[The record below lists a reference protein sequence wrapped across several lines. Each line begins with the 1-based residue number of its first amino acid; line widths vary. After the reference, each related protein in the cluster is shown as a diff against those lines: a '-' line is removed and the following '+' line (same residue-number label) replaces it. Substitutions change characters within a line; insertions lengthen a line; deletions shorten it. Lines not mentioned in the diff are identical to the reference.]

1 MAGTITP
8 PLVQHLRITGLA
20 HRDLNRG
27 FVGTENKLACSAIQL
42 SHRGSQCSDDHW
54 SLDVFCIEEKK
65 YEAEISEL
73 LNLFYQMREKC
84 SGLKQDKRGC
94 FVKYEG
100 SEGREVQ
107 NCRNKF

>member
-27 FVGTENKLACSAIQL
+27 FVGTKNLLALQFSSVTEVANAVTITGVWMFSAKKK
-42 SHRGSQCSDDHW
+42 
-54 SLDVFCIEEKK
+54 KK

-84 SGLKQDKRGC
+84 SGLKQDKRGS
-94 FVKYEG
+94 FVK
-100 SEGREVQ
+100 
-107 NCRNKF
+107 